1 LGGRIRI
8 TTILQ
13 FYLSGRRRQMMR
25 EKSIRLAVPGLL
37 LVGLILAASPAHGAS
52 SIIDFESFGDQVALG
67 AVPVVDN
74 VVTFSILDPLTG
86 AVSSAY
92 TAKFGDDGPETAFVP
107 DDVPAGLQSGTFLTD
122 EFDGPSLK
130 GIYQMAFAKP
140 ISQLSL
146 DLYDYRRDGGP
157 ALGDQA
163 ILTVY
168 DAGGVA
174 LGSDVFTIP
183 TPNPVDGNIEHLSVD
198 VGSYSIMSADIT
210 YSGAGQNN
218 GLDVGTGIDNVAF
231 STIPAPGAMLLGSL
245 GMGVVGWL
253 RRRRTL

>member
-1 LGGRIRI
+1 
-8 TTILQ
+8 
-13 FYLSGRRRQMMR
+13 MR
-25 EKSIRLAVPGLL
+25 ERNTRLAVAGLV
-37 LVGLILAASPAHGAS
+37 LVGLVLAASPAHAAS
-52 SIIDFESFGDQVALG
+52 SIIDFESYGDQVALG

-74 VVTFSILDPLTG
+74 VVTFSILDPATG
-86 AVSSAY
+86 AVLPAY
-92 TAKFGDDGPETAFVP
+92 TAKFGDGGPETAFVP
-107 DDVPAGLQSGTFLTD
+107 DDVPAGLQSGTYLTD
-122 EFDGPSLK
+122 EFNGPSLE

-140 ISQLSL
+140 ISKLSL

-174 LGSDVFTIP
+174 LGSDIFTIP

-198 VGSYSIMSADIT
+198 VGAYVIMSADIT
-210 YSGAGQNN
+210 YIGYGQSD

-245 GMGVVGWL
+245 GMGLVGWL
-253 RRRRTL
+253 RRRKMV